1 MLFLIWGSAMKV
13 WLPRF
18 PSLHWSLLALPLGE
32 EQSLLCHPLLLLPPE
47 GPGYRESSAKIP
59 SWCVSVLFL
68 SFFFFNVLFLFTY
81 LAAPDLSCN
90 KRDLASDQGLNLSP
104 CLGSTESQ
112 PLDHQGR
119 PLSFCRP
126 FAVRHTFLS
135 HHFDSDSCCCWLA
148 CLPTCCLPPS
158 SLCHLPLAKAHES

>member
-1 MLFLIWGSAMKV
+1 MTGVPIIKVNFHLFLPDLKFFSSHNGSIHNIHIYNGYV
-13 WLPRF
+13 HF
-18 PSLHWSLLALPLGE
+18 
-32 EQSLLCHPLLLLPPE
+32 LLPPE